1 MKIAYSR
8 TSQDSQDMGR
18 QIKQLIEVGIPDHL
32 IFRDQGVSG
41 SKDPMQRPGYKQML
55 SLINTKEV
63 KEIYVTDLSR
73 LGRDARG
80 TLQEIWRIQDLGI
93 EVKSLNSLDVVVL
106 NISPELQPLLMSA
119 VTLGA
124 DLQRKKIIDDTK
136 AGLQRAISQGKKLGR
151 KPVEIDWVLIE
162 KWKNKGLSERAAAIV
177 CGYSLSTYYKHKRDR
192 DQ

>member
-124 DLQRKKIIDDTK
+124 DLQRKKD
-136 AGLQRAISQGKKLGR
+136 
-151 KPVEIDWVLIE
+151 
-162 KWKNKGLSERAAAIV
+162 
-177 CGYSLSTYYKHKRDR
+177 Y
-192 DQ
+192 